1 MSFRATYKQ
10 LRVRPLWI
18 GCLTLNTLTI
28 QANIL
33 GYKGA
38 WLEYSRLGKDSWEV
52 IITDGDDE
60 YITTSYCSTKELLD
74 TIMYVQVNKEYPQ
87 LDGNIVYEGEVY
99 TLDTNQK
106 ICDFEWELDWGVVN
120 IEPKVFD
127 GSLTDF
133 IDAKCC
139 EIWDGS
145 KEESDDEEE
154 VY

>member
-1 MSFRATYKQ
+1 MSFRADYKQ
-10 LRVRPLWI
+10 LRIKPTWI
-18 GCLTLNTLTI
+18 GNM
-28 QANIL
+28 IL
-33 GYKGA
+33 GTMTIRADIVGCKSA
-38 WLEYSRLGKDSWEV
+38 WLEYNELANNQWEV
-52 IITDGDDE
+52 VITDNDDN
-60 YITTSYCSTKELLD
+60 YTTTVYCSTKELLD

-106 ICDFEWELDWGVVN
+106 ICDFEWELDWGVTN